1 MNYLPKILGMCVLL
15 PMLVSAQAASR
26 SASSND
32 IKPAISQ
39 RTQSPVTPAFTPQLS
54 TAERVALATCEKQ
67 KQDALKQWQDAVRE
81 EQNILA
87 EFSTAH
93 PGYHL
98 NEATLA
104 VEPNQQKPALPAS
117 K

>member
-1 MNYLPKILGMCVLL
+1 MTHLSKIFVLSVLL
-15 PMLVSAQAASR
+15 PMLVGAQAAPR
-26 SASSND
+26 SPSSNNV
-32 IKPAISQ
+32 KPAISPQ
-39 RTQSPVTPAFTPQLS
+39 TQSPLTPAFTPQLS

-98 NEATLA
+98 NEATFA
-104 VEPNQQKPALPAS
+104 VEPNQQKPAPPAS